1 MDEFDSHKRRP
12 NKCGWR
18 TLLQATASLRP
29 RKQRKLDASIVQ
41 RGAAVLSFPQIKY
54 LRVPDEVIE
63 KVKDTQLKDQ
73 AQRGGRG
80 GGQTGRGD
88 RGRGGARG
96 ARGGRGR
103 GRGAA

>member
-1 MDEFDSHKRRP
+1 MNLILTNVVQTNADGERFFKLQQVYVRGNNVSWMPVLCNGVH
-12 NKCGWR
+12 
-18 TLLQATASLRP
+18 LLT
-29 RKQRKLDASIVQ
+29 
-41 RGAAVLSFPQIKY
+41 FPQIKY

-80 GGQTGRGD
+80 GGQAGRGD
-88 RGRGGARG
+88 RGRGGVRG

>member
-1 MDEFDSHKRRP
+1 MYAE
-12 NKCGWR
+12 C
-18 TLLQATASLRP
+18 QYCTAGYTILTI
-29 RKQRKLDASIVQ
+29 L
-41 RGAAVLSFPQIKY
+41 QIKY

-103 GRGAA
+103 GRGTA

>member
-1 MDEFDSHKRRP
+1 MRMENASSSCSKFTSAETTYVGRQH
-12 NKCGWR
+12 C
-18 TLLQATASLRP
+18 TA
-29 RKQRKLDASIVQ
+29 
-41 RGAAVLSFPQIKY
+41 GCAVLSFPQIKY

-88 RGRGGARG
+88 RGRGGGRG
-96 ARGGRGR
+96 GRGGRGR

>member
-1 MDEFDSHKRRP
+1 MNLILTNVVQTNADGERFFK
-12 NKCGWR
+12 
-18 TLLQATASLRP
+18 LQ
-29 RKQRKLDASIVQ
+29 QVYV
-41 RGAAVLSFPQIKY
+41 RGNNVRWMSVLYIAVHRANSFPQIKY

-96 ARGGRGR
+96 PRGGRGR